1 MEKNEIF
8 KKTEIYFLLSN
19 MTLSGIIQTKNSKSL
34 EVRLSSDWTCPNL
47 SLTNTTKNQPPKFK
61 KM

>member
-34 EVRLSSDWTCPNL
+34 EVRTGPER
-47 SLTNTTKNQPPKFK
+47 T
-61 KM
+61 